1 MLEEV
6 GCVHF
11 ELSEEQQAISKAI
24 RELVEKEV
32 APGARERDHNGEFPG
47 EIFQLLGQQGYLGM
61 MLPEKYGGIEAD
73 HLSHTICVEE
83 LSRGCSSTGVIFE
96 VHNSLVSETILHHGS
111 EELRDRYLPK
121 MTGEWLGAF
130 ALTEPGAGS
139 DASGVKTTAS
149 RQGDEYVLNGR
160 KCFITSAGEADLYLV
175 IASTDPSQKSRGLS
189 AFLVEKTFPGFSV
202 GVLEDK
208 MGIRASATA
217 DLILEDCRVSAEN
230 LLGHEGE
237 GLKIALGALDS
248 GRIGIAA
255 QAVGITQA
263 ALEKSGSYALERE
276 QFGKPIA
283 QQQAIQWMLADM
295 ATDIEAARLLTYRAA
310 FLRSRGERCSSE
322 VAMAKL
328 FASTMAMKHTV
339 KAVQILGGYGYMRE
353 YDVERYM
360 RDAKITEIY
369 EGTSEIMRVVIAGQ
383 LLKELAR

>member
-1 MLEEV
+1 MN
-6 GCVHF
+6 F
-11 ELSEEQQAISKAI
+11 ELSEEQQAIRKAI
-24 RELVEKEV
+24 RELVAKEV
-32 APGARERDHNGEFPG
+32 APQARERDHSGEFPSQV
-47 EIFQLLGQQGYLGM
+47 INVLGTQGYMGM
-61 MLPEKYGGIEAD
+61 MLPEEYGGIEAD
-73 HLSHTICVEE
+73 HISHTVCVEE

-96 VHNSLVSETILHHGS
+96 VHNSLVAETILHHGS
-111 EELRDRYLPK
+111 EEIKERYLPK

-139 DASGVKTTAS
+139 DAAGVTSTAVLD
-149 RQGDEYVLNGR
+149 GDDYILNGR
-160 KCFITSAGEADLYLV
+160 KCFITNAGEAQLYLV
-175 IASTDPSQKSRGLS
+175 IASTDLSQKSRGLS
-189 AFLVEKTFPGFSV
+189 AFLVEATYPGFSI

-217 DLILEDCRVSAEN
+217 DLILEDCRVPKGN
-230 LLGHEGE
+230 LLGKEGD
-237 GLKIALGALDS
+237 GFKIALGALDA

-255 QAVGITQA
+255 QAVGIAQA
-263 ALEKSGSYALERE
+263 AMEKAGAYALQRQ

-283 QQQAIQWMLADM
+283 EQQAIQWMLSDM

-310 FLRSRGERCSSE
+310 YLRGSGKRCSQE

-339 KAVQILGGYGYMRE
+339 SAVQILGGYGYMKE

-369 EGTSEIMRVVIAGQ
+369 EGTSEVMRLVIAGS
-383 LLKELAR
+383 LLKQLGD

>member
-1 MLEEV
+1 MN
-6 GCVHF
+6 F
-11 ELSEEQQAISKAI
+11 ELSEEQQAIRKAI
-24 RELVEKEV
+24 RELVAKEV
-32 APGARERDHNGEFPG
+32 APQARERDHSGEFPSQV
-47 EIFQLLGQQGYLGM
+47 INVLGTQGYMGM
-61 MLPEKYGGIEAD
+61 MLPEEYGGIEAD
-73 HLSHTICVEE
+73 HISHTVCVEE

-96 VHNSLVSETILHHGS
+96 VHNSLVAETILHHGS
-111 EELRDRYLPK
+111 EEIKERYLPK

-139 DASGVKTTAS
+139 DAGGVTSTAVLD
-149 RQGDEYVLNGR
+149 GDEYILNGR
-160 KCFITSAGEADLYLV
+160 KCFITNAGEAQLYLV
-175 IASTDPSQKSRGLS
+175 IASTDLSQKSRGLS
-189 AFLVEKTFPGFSV
+189 AFLVEATYPGFSI

-217 DLILEDCRVSAEN
+217 DLILEDCRVPKGN
-230 LLGHEGE
+230 LLGKEGD
-237 GLKIALGALDS
+237 GFKIALGALDA

-255 QAVGITQA
+255 QAVGIAQA
-263 ALEKSGSYALERE
+263 AMEKAGAYALQRQ

-283 QQQAIQWMLADM
+283 EQQAIQWMLADM

-310 FLRSRGERCSSE
+310 YLRGSGKRCSQE

-339 KAVQILGGYGYMRE
+339 SAVQILGGYGYMKE

-369 EGTSEIMRVVIAGQ
+369 EGTSEVMRLVIAGS
-383 LLKELAR
+383 LLKQLGD